1 MLLTGIKSFFFKKY
15 RSVSVLQK
23 QEIKILIK
31 ILLKL
36 IAMNNADTL
45 QYTHKTSNYF
55 KYLWKF
61 STCQFRDKHELL
73 QFSKPHQNTYT
84 TSYTI

>member
-1 MLLTGIKSFFFKKY
+1 
-15 RSVSVLQK
+15 
-23 QEIKILIK
+23 
-31 ILLKL
+31 
-36 IAMNNADTL
+36 MNNADTL